1 MRVYLWKHFPSKEL
15 FYLDIGH
22 GFVYFFS
29 RVGFWC
35 LFANW
40 WVSLQ
45 RSDNKSS
52 SFVLSILK
60 NRTIPSS
67 LGGFEHANDER
78 AWSYFPLFGVLSL
91 IDVVCFVLQWTGNW
105 SGVAWRSVDQSKSS
119 TTSRRLIP
127 RHWECKTSRRLFQ
140 MQDYL
145 VHVTFSTCAWR
156 QGVCE
161 RCFWNI
167 FSWHDSGESFL
178 SVLTRFTKR
187 NLVEML
193 GISMCGLISFQV
205 MNYFN
210 SEQSSATPNQ
220 NA

>member
-1 MRVYLWKHFPSKEL
+1 MSFHPDYTRCTILKPNQVLCLILPPLLERTMRVYLWKHFPSKEL

-45 RSDNKSS
+45 WSDNKSC

-78 AWSYFPLFGVLSL
+78 AWSYFSLFGVLSL
-91 IDVVCFVLQWTGNW
+91 IDVVCFVLQ
-105 SGVAWRSVDQSKSS
+105 
-119 TTSRRLIP
+119 
-127 RHWECKTSRRLFQ
+127 
-140 MQDYL
+140 
-145 VHVTFSTCAWR
+145 
-156 QGVCE
+156 
-161 RCFWNI
+161 
-167 FSWHDSGESFL
+167 
-178 SVLTRFTKR
+178 
-187 NLVEML
+187 
-193 GISMCGLISFQV
+193 
-205 MNYFN
+205 
-210 SEQSSATPNQ
+210 
-220 NA
+220 

>member
-1 MRVYLWKHFPSKEL
+1 MSFHPDYTRCTILKPNQVLCLILPPLLERTMRVYLWKHFPSKEL

-91 IDVVCFVLQWTGNW
+91 IDVVCFVLQ
-105 SGVAWRSVDQSKSS
+105 
-119 TTSRRLIP
+119 
-127 RHWECKTSRRLFQ
+127 
-140 MQDYL
+140 
-145 VHVTFSTCAWR
+145 
-156 QGVCE
+156 
-161 RCFWNI
+161 
-167 FSWHDSGESFL
+167 
-178 SVLTRFTKR
+178 
-187 NLVEML
+187 
-193 GISMCGLISFQV
+193 
-205 MNYFN
+205 
-210 SEQSSATPNQ
+210 
-220 NA
+220 

>member
-1 MRVYLWKHFPSKEL
+1 MRLYLWKHFPSKEL

-45 RSDNKSS
+45 WSDNKSC

-67 LGGFEHANDER
+67 LGRSEHANDER
-78 AWSYFPLFGVLSL
+78 AWSYFSLFGVLSL

-127 RHWECKTSRRLFQ
+127 RRWEHVSDARLSCACHFLNLCLTTRCLWALFLKHLFADMTLFFRYWQDSRKE
-140 MQDYL
+140 
-145 VHVTFSTCAWR
+145 T
-156 QGVCE
+156 
-161 RCFWNI
+161 
-167 FSWHDSGESFL
+167 
-178 SVLTRFTKR
+178 
-187 NLVEML
+187 
-193 GISMCGLISFQV
+193 
-205 MNYFN
+205 
-210 SEQSSATPNQ
+210 
-220 NA
+220 

>member
-67 LGGFEHANDER
+67 LGGFEHA
-78 AWSYFPLFGVLSL
+78 
-91 IDVVCFVLQWTGNW
+91 